1 MSEAVFPPY
10 MQQDWF
16 ALLRAR
22 CAQTPRARVAQQ
34 LGVSAP
40 TLSQV
45 LNGSGLYG
53 TGQASTQRVA
63 ERVTHTFGRYP
74 CPYLSAEAGGA
85 EQWVSAAQCRAYAH
99 RPAPTSSPREM
110 QHWQACR
117 QCPHAEHSAPP
128 APREVKPRK
137 VIALAVMPVT
147 RKVKH
152 V

>member
-1 MSEAVFPPY
+1 MSEAAIPQY
-10 MQQDWF
+10 MQQEWF

-22 CAQTPRARVAQQ
+22 CAHTPRARVAQQ

-63 ERVTHTFGRYP
+63 ERVTHAFGRYP
-74 CPYLSAEAGGA
+74 CPYLSAEAGWA
-85 EQWVSAAQCRAYAH
+85 EQWVSVVQCRAYAH
-99 RPAPTSSPREM
+99 RPAPTSSPRE
-110 QHWQACR
+110 AR
-117 QCPHAEHSAPP
+117 
-128 APREVKPRK
+128 PRK
-137 VIALAVMPVT
+137 VIALAVVPSVGG
-147 RKVKH
+147 KH